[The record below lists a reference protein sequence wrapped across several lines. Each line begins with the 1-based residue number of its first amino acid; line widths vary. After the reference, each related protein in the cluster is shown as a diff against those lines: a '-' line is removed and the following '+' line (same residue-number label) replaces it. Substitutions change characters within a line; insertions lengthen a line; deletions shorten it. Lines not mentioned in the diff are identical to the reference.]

1 MASPQRTIRD
11 VSPVSC
17 VVWKIESERC
27 VASGGTNAIT
37 ATTASPPTATSDQR
51 EAPGDGRARR
61 APEQHR
67 RQRDGHADHRPARA
81 GADERDG
88 DGREREGEQHARA
101 ARVPART
108 SRKSRI
114 SDTSPIVR
122 PSPITSIEASSE

>member
-1 MASPQRTIRD
+1 MASPQRMIRD

-37 ATTASPPTATSDQR
+37 ASTASPPTATSDQASRLAMAGLAARQSSTEGSATAMPMTGPR
-51 EAPGDGRARR
+51 EPELMNVTATGASARASRARCR
-61 APEQHR
+61 S
-67 RQRDGHADHRPARA
+67 
-81 GADERDG
+81 
-88 DGREREGEQHARA
+88 
-101 ARVPART
+101 VPART
-108 SRKSRI
+108 IRKSRI